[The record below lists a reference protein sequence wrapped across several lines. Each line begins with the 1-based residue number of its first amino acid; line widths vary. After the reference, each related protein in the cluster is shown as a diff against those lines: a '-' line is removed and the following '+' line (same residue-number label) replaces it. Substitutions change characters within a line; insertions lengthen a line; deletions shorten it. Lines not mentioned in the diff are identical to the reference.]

1 MATIADLNKNEAVD
15 KNVVTNN
22 ILTEQMDGLEI
33 PVEQQVAQV
42 EEIDPIVVTEEQ
54 PEIAPVAKPVVEADV
69 MSLAEGPAES
79 TQYLPPEEGKA
90 ISKEYFKEE
99 AKSVVKKLSKPKLT
113 FKALKDDS
121 GNITS
126 YVMKLYGPADENGK
140 TKVLDRYNVDKDVPK
155 ERLEEIYRVTRDH
168 VDKYGLETLGT
179 AEGRDK
185 TLASIVSDYMTF
197 GPEAVKYGVAT
208 AAIVANPLIGGAAV
222 AGSFALDH
230 FYDFV
235 PTTEEI
241 FQGADL
247 WQRKG
252 FKAGVNA
259 TFSDMDTVKQTLK
272 GGTLEKNLT
281 DDNGDYKPL
290 FLSDLSSKFARRSDL
305 PVWMVAMNLAM
316 EGATFS
322 TGFAGGLFASTVAR
336 KEVSQLM
343 VDVTKIV
350 KGQLAERKILREPT
364 AYELSKVMRIKLKDL
379 SDIRK
384 KGQNKVSVDSL
395 NNLMTSFKRDTLF
408 EMRVNTG
415 KYITGVAYGEGLFTG
430 TSLLLDKQLDWEV
443 GGGLNTG
450 GAIATTF
457 AGGGIFRFA
466 HNIVRGIATTGI
478 DLVNPIIKPF
488 GKSDV
493 KYAESVALKEFG
505 GEEGFVDAITQR
517 ARREKGGDTPD
528 IADIGRV
535 RGEMI
540 EEFRGGLSLDS
551 FKRVLQGETNL
562 EDLNLTA
569 KEKKHGQAFIK
580 SFSELSALSQ
590 TRMLKFL
597 DHSMATVKGLR
608 KMGIENPETS
618 LGTLFNLNI
627 LRGIEPDLFS
637 FKAKRSGT
645 FRTGML
651 AQADLEEYFQKK
663 QQLSEQLD
671 DILQKTLAGVQENL
685 KTGAGRAEDIQTE
698 VRSFINELKIMKR
711 QLGDD
716 AVVSTDN
723 LETAINFELN
733 NFVLGN
739 PAVDQS
745 IRDLINSLKITSSQE
760 NAIKFLKTY
769 ESKKIELAKEAN
781 TLAIEARNSNPIKA
795 EAINS
800 QNIAKSMINQ
810 KDALRETKNVLY
822 KEANAIDKV
831 IDGNGFYYALND
843 KLTTSAAED
852 FRGSIGDAQTALD
865 DLFGEAAQDYFDLF
879 KQQAGLDT
887 EEFNKFV
894 KGLLTDPEEGL
905 GLAADEVAK
914 IMRSP
919 TRILDTLIQRDVT
932 LPNLAEKPAFYMSA
946 KDLKHIESGLNSRM
960 RAAGPVIEGKSAW
973 ETYKLKDI
981 KIAMDSEFQKL
992 RVDPT
997 INLKL
1002 DLLEKANLA
1011 NVDYHNALQ
1020 TTLLKKT
1027 WGSRGRQRNGL
1038 EYIGGH
1044 EYSLQPEKWANEIFK
1059 NPEDA
1064 DAVYRDINTLFKG
1077 ADPELKAEFVKAI
1090 NIHAAILVRGAIV
1103 GASPKNL
1110 DNLLAGKPVI
1120 KTTDDP
1126 TLLDSVIV
1134 PQKPETFKADLVHKK
1149 MKTIDALEN
1158 ASLDRATGVKLF
1170 NFDEANNLDLR
1181 IQKAVD
1187 DSDTLAKEL
1196 VNANFEM
1203 ASAKKLLGKRVQND
1217 IKYIKDEV
1225 LGGDL
1230 KKFAN
1235 YQANPE
1241 TLLQDISSGTLKDIQ
1256 ANIISL
1262 NNPKKLE
1269 QFNQA
1274 IHTLF
1279 VQGFMNK
1286 FAALGDVAVRS
1297 GESTI
1302 TRNLDMSSLDFLKS
1316 NKKIIK
1322 EVFGKRIDLDN
1333 LLLLADNAAL
1343 TATRTG
1349 INNSLI
1355 AQPTKGLAMLTIGS
1369 YVGRFNAIAQG
1380 RTGIKYIGA
1389 EAFVVQMKSHEL
1401 ATVAGL
1407 LLNPVATERIA
1418 QVIKSGKP
1426 LSGNLVVPGLVWLPK
1441 FIGEMTALS
1450 ENYAENKGYIKQNPS
1465 KLYSKIP
1472 PVGSGGIIRERELLK
1487 EMQQNIGGN

>member
-15 KNVVTNN
+15 NNVVTNN
-22 ILTEQMDGLEI
+22 ILTEQMDGLEM

-42 EEIDPIVVTEEQ
+42 EELEPIIVTGEPPEIGPVVTS
-54 PEIAPVAKPVVEADV
+54 ADT

-79 TQYLPPEEGKA
+79 TQYLSPEEAKP
-90 ISKEYFKEE
+90 IHKEYFKKE
-99 AKSVVKKLSKPKLT
+99 AKSIVKKLSKPKLT
-113 FKALKDDS
+113 FKALKDDD
-121 GNITS
+121 GNTTS
-126 YVMKLYGPADENGK
+126 YLMKLYGPADENGK
-140 TKVLDRYNVDKDVPK
+140 TPVLDRYKVDKDVPK
-155 ERLEEIYRVTRDH
+155 ERLEEIYRMTRDH
-168 VDKYGLETLGT
+168 IDKYGLETLGT

-197 GPEAVKYGVAT
+197 GPEAIKYGAAV

-247 WQRKG
+247 WQKKG
-252 FKAGVNA
+252 FKAGVKA
-259 TFSDMDTVKQTLK
+259 TFTDMDTVKQSLK
-272 GGTLEKNLT
+272 GGILEKNLT
-281 DDNGDYKPL
+281 DENGDYKPL

-316 EGATFS
+316 EGVTFS
-322 TGFAGGLFASTVAR
+322 TGFAAGLFASVGAR

-350 KGQLAERKILREPT
+350 KGQLAENKIFREPT
-364 AYELSKVMRIKLKDL
+364 AYELSKQMRIKLKDL
-379 SDIRK
+379 SDIKK
-384 KGQNKVSVDSL
+384 KGQNKFSVNNL
-395 NNLMTSFKRDTLF
+395 NNLMSTFKRDNLF
-408 EMRVNTG
+408 EMRANTG
-415 KYITGVAYGEGLFTG
+415 KYWTGVGYGESLFIG
-430 TSLLLDKQLDWEV
+430 TSLLLEKQLDWEV

-450 GAIATTF
+450 GSIVATF

-466 HNIVRGIATTGI
+466 HNITRGIATTGI
-478 DLVNPIIKPF
+478 DFVNPLIKPF
-488 GKSDV
+488 GKYDV
-493 KYAESVALKEFG
+493 KYAEGVALKEFG
-505 GEEGFVDAITQR
+505 GEKEFLEAVTQR
-517 ARREKGGDTPD
+517 ARREIGGSTPD
-528 IADIGRV
+528 VADISRV
-535 RGEMI
+535 RNEMI
-540 EEFRGGLSLDS
+540 EEFRGGLSLDKV
-551 FKRVLQGETNL
+551 KRILQGETNL
-562 EDLNLTA
+562 EGLNLSA
-569 KEKKHGQAFIK
+569 KEKKHGQAYIK
-580 SFSELSALSQ
+580 AFSELSALSQ

-597 DHSMATVKGLR
+597 DHSMATVAGLR
-608 KMGIENPETS
+608 RLGIENPETS

-627 LRGIEPDLFS
+627 LRGIEPDLFA

-651 AQADLEEYFQKK
+651 AQADLEEYFQRR

-671 DILQKTLAGVQENL
+671 DVLQNVLAGVQENL
-685 KTGAGRAEDIQTE
+685 RTGAGRAEDIQTE
-698 VRSFINELKIMKR
+698 VRSFVNELKIMKR

-716 AVVSTDN
+716 AVASTDN
-723 LETAINFELN
+723 LETAINFELDN
-733 NFVLGN
+733 YVLGN

-745 IRDLINSLKITSSQE
+745 IRDLISSLKITSGQN

-769 ESKKIELAKEAN
+769 ENKKIELAKEAN
-781 TLAIEARNSNPIKA
+781 TLAVEARNSNPIKA

-800 QNIAKSMINQ
+800 QNIARSMINQ
-810 KDALRETKNVLY
+810 KDALREAKNTLY
-822 KEANAIDKV
+822 TEANAIDKV

-852 FRGSIGDAQTALD
+852 FRGSIGDAQNALD

-905 GLAADEVAK
+905 GLASDEVAK

-973 ETYKLKDI
+973 EHYKLKDI
-981 KIAMDSEFQKL
+981 KVAIDSEFQKL

-1044 EYSLQPEKWANEIFK
+1044 EYSLQPEKWASEIFK
-1059 NPEDA
+1059 SPEDA
-1064 DAVYRDINTLFKG
+1064 LAVYRDINTLFKG
-1077 ADPELKAEFVKAI
+1077 ADPALKAEFVKAI
-1090 NIHAAILVRGAIV
+1090 NIHAAILVRGGIV
-1103 GASPKNL
+1103 AASPKNL

-1126 TLLDSVIV
+1126 TLLDSVTV
-1134 PQKPETFKADLVHKK
+1134 SQKPETFNADQVHKK

-1158 ASLDRATGVKLF
+1158 ASLDDATGVKLF

-1196 VNANFEM
+1196 VNANVEM
-1203 ASAKKLLGKRVQND
+1203 TSAKKLLGKRIQND
-1217 IKYIKDEV
+1217 IKYITNEV

-1230 KKFAN
+1230 NQLAK
-1235 YQANPE
+1235 YQADPE
-1241 TLLQDISSGTLKDIQ
+1241 ILLRDISSGTLKDIQ

-1269 QFNQA
+1269 QFNRA
-1274 IHTLF
+1274 VHTLF
-1279 VQGFMNK
+1279 VQGFMSR
-1286 FAALGDVAVRS
+1286 FTVLGDVTVKA
-1297 GESTI
+1297 GESMI
-1302 TRNLDMSSLDFLKS
+1302 TRNLQMSSLDFLKN

-1322 EVFGKRIDLDN
+1322 EVFGKKINIDDLI
-1333 LLLLADNAAL
+1333 LLADNAAL
-1343 TATRTG
+1343 TATRTN
-1349 INNSLI
+1349 IDTALI
-1355 AQPTKGLAMLTIGS
+1355 TKPSGLMANLSIGS
-1369 YVGRFNAIAQG
+1369 YVSRFNAIAQG

-1407 LLNPVATERIA
+1407 LLNPAATEKIA

-1426 LSGNLVVPGLVWLPK
+1426 LSGNLTVPGLVWLPK
-1441 FIGEMTALS
+1441 IIGEMTALS
-1450 ENYAENKGYIKQNPS
+1450 ENFAENKGYIKPSPS
-1465 KLYSKIP
+1465 KLYSEIP
-1472 PVGSGGIIRERELLK
+1472 PIGSGGIIRERELLK